1 MLLRWSNMRVRQM
14 TQSPTVHRGA
24 ISPSLGTGLAKRQSY
39 HFGTS
44 SPRTVSP
51 RGLEW
56 QTTMST
62 LLKKLMA
69 AVVALQAVATFATP
83 ISNEVVGIEKRDG
96 GFANAVYFTNWGIY
110 GRGFQPADLQASQIT
125 HVLYS
130 FMNIRSD
137 GNIFS
142 GDTYA
147 DYEKHYPGDSWND
160 VGNNAYG
167 CVKQLYLLKKQ
178 NRNMK
183 VMLSIGGWTWSTN
196 FPAAA
201 SSASTRKTFA
211 QSAVSFMKDWGFDG
225 IDVDW
230 EYPADATQAQNMI
243 LLLQAVRDEL
253 DSYASQYAKGH
264 HFLLSIAAPA
274 GPDNFNKL
282 KLAELGKVLDYINLM
297 AYDFAGSWSN
307 YTGHNANLYANPGNP
322 NATPFNTDGAVQAYI
337 KGGVP
342 ANKIVLGMPIYGR
355 SFQQTEGIG
364 KPYSGVGSGSWEN
377 GVWDYKALPKPGA
390 TVKCDDT
397 AKGCYSYD
405 TNTKEL
411 ISFDTPAM
419 VSTKVSWLKGKGLGG
434 SMFWEASADKKGS
447 DSLIRISS
455 QGLGILDSAQNYLD
469 YPNSKYDN
477 IKNGMK

>member
-1 MLLRWSNMRVRQM
+1 
-14 TQSPTVHRGA
+14 
-24 ISPSLGTGLAKRQSY
+24 
-39 HFGTS
+39 
-44 SPRTVSP
+44 
-51 RGLEW
+51 
-56 QTTMST
+56 
-62 LLKKLMA
+62 MA
-69 AVVALQAVATFATP
+69 VAVALQAVTALATP
-83 ISNEVVGIEKRDG
+83 ISNEVGIEKRG
-96 GFANAVYFTNWGIY
+96 SGFANAVYFTNWSRGIY
-110 GRGFQPADLQASQIT
+110 GRNFQPADLPASEIT

-137 GNIFS
+137 GTIFS

-178 NRNMK
+178 NRNLK

-201 SSASTRKTFA
+201 SSATSRKTFA
-211 QSAVSFMKDWGFDG
+211 QSAVGFMKDWGFDG
-225 IDVDW
+225 IDIDW
-230 EYPADATQAQNMI
+230 EYPADATQAQNMV

-274 GPDNFNKL
+274 GPDNYNKL
-282 KLAELGKVLDYINLM
+282 KLADLGKVLDYVNLM

-307 YTGHNANLYANPGNP
+307 FTGHDANMYASKDNA
-322 NATPFNTDGAVQAYI
+322 NATPFNTNDAVQAYI

-342 ANKIVLGMPIYGR
+342 ASKIVLGMPIYGR
-355 SFQQTEGIG
+355 SFEKTEGIG
-364 KPYSGVGSGSWEN
+364 KPYNGIGSGSWEN
-377 GVWDYKALPKPGA
+377 GVWDYKALPKSGA
-390 TVKCDDT
+390 TVKCDN
-397 AKGCYSYD
+397 AVVGCYSYD
-405 TNTKEL
+405 ASTQEL
-411 ISFDTPAM
+411 ISFDTPA
-419 VSTKVSWLKGKGLGG
+419 VINTKVSWLKGQGLGG
-434 SMFWEASADKKGS
+434 SMFWEASADKKGA
-447 DSLIRISS
+447 DSLISTS
-455 QGLGILDSAQNYLD
+455 HQGLGSLDSAQNCLD